1 MEISK
6 RGMALSRERLDSYWP
21 GSTWDQLTDSSN
33 DREER
38 FWKVDKSIFHPKV
51 RSSLRRLT
59 ASVRSIGKIVL
70 FLLLFS
76 YPILL
81 VYTGIQYGGIVFWS
95 MLGGSFIVIGLILSK
110 GGYAGNFQSRNG
122 SLAKGLAGIA
132 LALIVM
138 VAFYLGLL
146 NLRVMMIPLSVGI
159 LVAAA
164 AFVMA
169 RAKFSN

>member
-1 MEISK
+1 M
-6 RGMALSRERLDSYWP
+6 
-21 GSTWDQLTDSSN
+21 GS
-33 DREER
+33 
-38 FWKVDKSIFHPKV
+38 V
-51 RSSLRRLT
+51 
-59 ASVRSIGKIVL
+59 GKIVL

-95 MLGGSFIVIGLILSK
+95 TLGGSFIIIGLILSK
-110 GGYAGNFQSRNG
+110 AGYAGNFHSRNG

-138 VAFYLGLL
+138 VAFYLGLF
-146 NLRVMMIPLSVGI
+146 NFRVMMIPISVGI
-159 LVAAA
+159 LVVAA

-169 RAKFSN
+169 RAKFSS